1 MKFAV
6 IKVVNGNFAIVSE
19 HSDVQSA
26 KVKFHDLCKTH
37 WNSKDVVT
45 ATICIMDEMLIPVE
59 GYKEYISHEV
69 IETEEV
75 E

>member
-6 IKVVNGNFAIVSE
+6 IRVVNGNFSIASE
-19 HSDVQSA
+19 HSDIQSA
-26 KVKFHDLCKTH
+26 KVKFHDLCKTY
-37 WNSKDVVT
+37 WNAKDVVT